1 MKKLVIAMIVFIFSS
16 SVNAQYSLV
25 PAFPN
30 LGTFNKPTEFINSG
44 DGTNRMFLVEEFGL
58 IYVFANNPQVSTKKV
73 FLDLRDKVAT
83 FVQTGILGLAF
94 HPNYKNNR
102 YIYVYYVY
110 NNATLTGFISRISRF
125 TTSANNPDSAL
136 SSTEVVMI
144 DKPVEYPGH
153 YGGKIAFGRDGYLY
167 ISLGDAGTGSTGG
180 DLAQDMTSLKG
191 KLLRIDVNI
200 PSGGLNYSIPVSNPF
215 AGNTQGIMQEI
226 YASGFRNMWKFSYDS
241 VTNVMWGA
249 DVGEHRY
256 EEINLI
262 QKGKNYGWNMMEG
275 FHCYSWPDTNFCD
288 SAGRGFSPPI
298 FEYTHDEGLSVIGG
312 YVYRGI
318 KFPELYGRYI
328 YGDYVAGKIWALAY
342 PSLVNT
348 VLVDSNMFIVSFGTD
363 ENKEIYTVSAAG
375 NIYKFHKPSK
385 TLSLSAL
392 IEGHYSYTKNK
403 MIKDTVSVYLRS
415 QTAPYQLID
424 SSHTILDST
433 GFGSVNFSNANNS
446 VPYYIIVSH
455 RNSIEVWSKTGFSFV
470 ADNLSYNFTLD
481 SSMSYGNNTKLVDYS
496 PLKFALYS
504 GDVDQNGV
512 IDLDD
517 VVIIQNDANLF
528 KIGNIGSDI
537 NGNGYVELSD
547 LICAFNNSIDF
558 IHKVTP

>member
-1 MKKLVIAMIVFIFSS
+1 MKKFVFSMILFIFSS
-16 SVNAQYSLV
+16 TGNAQYSLV

-30 LGTFNKPTEFINSG
+30 LGTFNKPTELVNSG

-58 IYVFANNPQVSTKKV
+58 IYVFPNNPQTGTKKV
-73 FLDLRDKVAT
+73 FLDLRNKVAT

-125 TTSANNPDSAL
+125 TTNANNPDSAL
-136 SSTEVVMI
+136 SSSEVVMI
-144 DKPVEYPGH
+144 DTPVEYPGH
-153 YGGKIAFGRDGYLY
+153 YGGKITFGRDGYLY

-180 DLAQDMTSLKG
+180 ELAQDMTSLKG

-215 AGNTQGIMQEI
+215 AGNIQGIKEEI

-312 YVYRGI
+312 YVYRGT
-318 KFPELYGRYI
+318 KFPELYGKYI

-342 PSLVNT
+342 PSLINT
-348 VLVDSNMFIVSFGTD
+348 LLTDTNCFLVSFGTD
-363 ENKEIYTVSAAG
+363 ESKEIYTVSSAG
-375 NIYKFHKPSK
+375 NIYKFYKAPK
-385 TLSLSAL
+385 ILNLTAV
-392 IEGHYSYTKNK
+392 IEGFYNKNFNK
-403 MIKDTVSVYLRS
+403 MSKDTVNVYLRS
-415 QTAPYQLID
+415 SVSPYQIID
-424 SSHTILDST
+424 YSSSLLDSA
-433 GFGSVNFSNANNS
+433 GYGRFSFNNASNS
-446 VPYYIIVSH
+446 EPYYIVVRH
-455 RNSIEVWSKTGFSFV
+455 RNSIEVWSKSAHSFV
-470 ADNLSYNFTLD
+470 SDNLSYNFSLD
-481 SSMSYGNNTKLVDYS
+481 STMSYGNNSIKVDES
-496 PLKFALYS
+496 PVRFALYS
-504 GDVDQNGV
+504 GDVDQNGL

-517 VVIIQNDANLF
+517 VVFVNNDVSLF
-528 KIGNIGSDI
+528 KSGYINSDL
-537 NGNGYVELSD
+537 NGNKLVELSD
-547 LICAFNNSIDF
+547 LIYAFNNANEF
-558 IHKVTP
+558 IQKVTP